1 MLLVFFNSMQVSHPT
16 GSRASLDLG
25 LTLTQMAG
33 LLAIG
38 NVAVAPGAGKV
49 RPVQIVSLIS
59 VELSE
64 RKRLLSTLW
73 ARIV

>member
-1 MLLVFFNSMQVSHPT
+1 MLLKFFNSMQVSHPT

-38 NVAVAPGAGKV
+38 NVAVAPGTGKV

-64 RKRLLSTLW
+64 LKRLLSTLW